1 MDYSIKS
8 MTNDASIIIRLTK
21 KEKATLQ
28 KLALLEGKNMT
39 DYIKSRV
46 FNLENENIKHAEKAA
61 QLPQNTSEK
70 VEQYLDLIS
79 KVVLANNAILSKTIA
94 KDFTEQDKE
103 SLKNEINDKVAKLF
117 EVK

>member
-1 MDYSIKS
+1 MP
-8 MTNDASIIIRLTK
+8 NDASIIIRLSK

-46 FNLENENIKHAEKAA
+46 FNLEQENTKQVEKI
-61 QLPQNTSEK
+61 LSPSQNK
-70 VEQYLDLIS
+70 VEQYLDMIS
-79 KVVLANNAILSKTIA
+79 KVVLANNRILSKTIA

-117 EVK
+117 ETK

>member
-1 MDYSIKS
+1 

-39 DYIKSRV
+39 DFIKSRV
-46 FNLENENIKHAEKAA
+46 FNVEKESIKHTEKAS
-61 QLPQNTSEK
+61 QPPHNTLEK

-79 KVVLANNAILSKTIA
+79 KVVLANNGILRKTTA
-94 KDFTEQDKE
+94 KDFTEQEKE
-103 SLKNEINDKVAKLF
+103 TLKNEINDKVAKLF
-117 EVK
+117 ECE

>member
-1 MDYSIKS
+1 
-8 MTNDASIIIRLTK
+8 MTNDASIMIRLTK
-21 KEKATLQ
+21 KEKATIQ

-39 DYIKSRV
+39 DFIKSRV
-46 FNLENENIKHAEKAA
+46 FNVEKESIKHAEKAS
-61 QLPQNTSEK
+61 QLHQNTSEK
-70 VEQYLDLIS
+70 FEQYLDLIS

-103 SLKNEINDKVAKLF
+103 SLKNEINNKVAKLF

>member
-1 MDYSIKS
+1 

-46 FNLENENIKHAEKAA
+46 FHMEKESIKHTEKSS
-61 QLPQNTSEK
+61 QPPQNTLEK

-79 KVVLANNAILSKTIA
+79 KVVLANNGILRKTIA
-94 KDFTEQDKE
+94 KDFTEQE
-103 SLKNEINDKVAKLF
+103 RETLKNEVNNKVAKLF
-117 EVK
+117 ECE

>member
-1 MDYSIKS
+1 

-21 KEKATLQ
+21 KEKATIQ
-28 KLALLEGKNMT
+28 KLALLESKNMT
-39 DYIKSRV
+39 DFIKSRV
-46 FNLENENIKHAEKAA
+46 FNVETESIKHAEKAS
-61 QLPQNTSEK
+61 QLPQNTFEK

-79 KVVLANNAILSKTIA
+79 KVVLANNGILSKTIA

>member
-1 MDYSIKS
+1 

-94 KDFTEQDKE
+94 KDFTEQEKE
-103 SLKNEINDKVAKLF
+103 SLKNEVNNKVAKLF
-117 EVK
+117 DVK